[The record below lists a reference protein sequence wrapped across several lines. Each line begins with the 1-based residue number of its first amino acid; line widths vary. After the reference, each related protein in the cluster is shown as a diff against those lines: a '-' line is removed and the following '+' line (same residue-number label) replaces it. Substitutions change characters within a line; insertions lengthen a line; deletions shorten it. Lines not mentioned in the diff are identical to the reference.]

1 MSAPLTGERAQAQ
14 APSASATKRRR
25 HRLTPRQRNIIVFAV
40 IALGFLIPLRGLLRS
55 QGPPMEEGFMLV
67 FPERLLDG
75 DLPNRDFL
83 HLYGPGSL
91 WVLAG
96 VFKALG
102 TSLTVERLV
111 ALLQQIGVVLGVYA
125 LARHWGRTVAL
136 PCALISLVISV
147 PPIGLTALGWVG
159 GVALGLL
166 GMALALEGRR
176 LPDERWAR
184 RCALLGGVLLG
195 FALLYR
201 LDLILAVGLAVL
213 VIIRGLDRARVKR
226 LLAGVALGVSPYV
239 IQLATAGVGATVS
252 GMILDPVIYLR
263 GGRRL
268 PIPPPWDH
276 LDGFL
281 QRAGNIQQISWRI
294 PSFSTAQQLTIWFFF
309 LLATVLFLLLVA
321 RWRLRQDRAAFTA
334 RVLAT
339 VAVFSVGLMPQA
351 IQRVDSAHFA
361 WVSCVP
367 VAFLP
372 VAITEV
378 LRAWKPRLR
387 VRARNVLA
395 GGTVLLFL
403 FAVLPYFT
411 VRRYT
416 DYSLQSIGIHRIA
429 YKIEHNGRVFYYG
442 RPDAARAANELLP
455 VADRISKP
463 GDRLFVG
470 PTDLRKTPYS
480 DAYLYYML
488 PDLDPAT
495 YYIEMDP
502 GVAND
507 ENSGLADDVRSADTV
522 ILSSIWNDWD
532 EPNDARRFGPN
543 RPNEVLQRDFCLVDK
558 FGRGGVYELYRRCDK
573 ERAPTTPPPG

>member
-1 MSAPLTGERAQAQ
+1 MSTPLAGERTDVQVRAARVTE
-14 APSASATKRRR
+14 PRRR
-25 HRLTPRQRNIIVFAV
+25 RLTPRQRNVIVFAV
-40 IALGFLIPLRGLLRS
+40 IAVAFLIPLRGLLRS

-67 FPERLLDG
+67 FPERVLDG

-96 VFKALG
+96 VFKVLG

-136 PCALISLVISV
+136 PCALISLVIIV
-147 PPIGLTALGWVG
+147 PSIGLTALGWVG
-159 GVALGLL
+159 AVALGLL
-166 GMALALEGRR
+166 GLALALEGRR
-176 LPDERWAR
+176 RADDRRAR
-184 RCALLGGVLLG
+184 LCTLFGGVLLG

-201 LDLILAVGLAVL
+201 LDLVLAVGLAAL
-213 VIIRGLDRARVKR
+213 VMIRGLDAARVRR
-226 LLAGVALGVSPYV
+226 LLGGIAIGVSPYV
-239 IQLATAGVGATVS
+239 IHVATAGLGATVS

-281 QRAGNIQQISWRI
+281 QRAGSIRQISWPV
-294 PSFSTAQQLTIWFFF
+294 PSFTAAQQLAIWFFF
-309 LLATVLFLLLVA
+309 LIGSVLFLLLVA
-321 RWRLRQDRAAFTA
+321 WWRLRQDRGSFTA

-339 VAVFSVGLMPQA
+339 VAVFSIGLMPQA

-372 VAITEV
+372 IALTEV
-378 LRAWKPRLR
+378 LRARTPRLRLR
-387 VRARNVLA
+387 VRNVIA
-395 GGTVLLFL
+395 GGSVLLFL
-403 FAVLPYFT
+403 FAVLPSFT
-411 VRRYT
+411 IRTYT
-416 DYSLQSIGIHRIA
+416 DFSLQSIGIHRIA
-429 YKIEHNGRVFYYG
+429 YKIEHKGRVFYYG
-442 RPDAARAANELLP
+442 RPEAARAANELLP

-507 ENSGLADDVRSADTV
+507 KGSRLADDLRSADTV
-522 ILSSIWNDWD
+522 ILSSVFNDWD
-532 EPNDARRFGPN
+532 EPNDARKFGPN
-543 RPNEVLQRDFCLVDK
+543 LPNEILDRDFCLVQK
-558 FGRGGVYELYRRCDK
+558 FGRGGVYELYRRCT
-573 ERAPTTPPPG
+573 E

>member
-1 MSAPLTGERAQAQ
+1 MSAQLAGERAAEPGTS
-14 APSASATKRRR
+14 APQATKRRR
-25 HRLTPRQRNIIVFAV
+25 RLTPRQRNAIVFAV
-40 IALGFLIPLRGLLRS
+40 IALAFLIPLRGLLRS

-67 FPERLLDG
+67 FPERVLNG

-91 WVLAG
+91 WFLAG
-96 VFKALG
+96 VFKVVG
-102 TSLTVERLV
+102 VSLSAERLV
-111 ALLQQIGVVLGVYA
+111 ALLQQVGVVLGVYA
-125 LARHWGRTVAL
+125 LTRHWGRTVAL
-136 PCALISLVISV
+136 PCALISLVIIV

-166 GMALALEGRR
+166 GLAAVLESRR
-176 LPDERWAR
+176 LPDAR
-184 RCALLGGVLLG
+184 RAGRFALLGGVLLG

-201 LDLILAVGLAVL
+201 LDLILAVGLALL
-213 VIIRGLDRARVKR
+213 VVMRGLDRARLKR
-226 LLAGVALGVSPYV
+226 LFGGLALGVSPYV

-268 PIPPPWDH
+268 PIPPPWNH

-281 QRAGNIQQISWRI
+281 QRAGNIQQLSWPI

-309 LLATVLFLLLVA
+309 LLATVAFLLLVA
-321 RWRLRQDRAAFTA
+321 GWRLRQDPSSITA
-334 RVLAT
+334 RALAAM
-339 VAVFSVGLMPQA
+339 AVFSLGVLPQA

-361 WVSCVP
+361 WVSCAP

-378 LRAWKPRLR
+378 LKAKRPALRAW
-387 VRARNVLA
+387 ARNLLA
-395 GGTVLLFL
+395 GGGVLVFL
-403 FAVLPYFT
+403 FAVLPFFT
-411 VRRYT
+411 ARTYT
-416 DYSLQSIGIHRIA
+416 DYSLQSIGVHRIA
-429 YKIEHNGRVFYYG
+429 YKIEYKGRIFYYG
-442 RPDAARAANELLP
+442 RPEVAKAANELLP
-455 VADRISKP
+455 VADRIAKP
-463 GDRLFVG
+463 GERLFVG

-488 PDLDPAT
+488 PELDPAT

-507 ENSGLADDVRSADTV
+507 KGSRLAGDLRSSDIV
-522 ILSSIWNDWD
+522 ILSSVWNDWD
-532 EPNDARRFGPN
+532 EPNDARKFGPN
-543 RPNEVLQRDFCLVDK
+543 LPNEILKKDFCLVQK
-558 FGRGGVYELYRRCDK
+558 FGRGGVYELYRRC
-573 ERAPTTPPPG
+573 ES

>member
-1 MSAPLTGERAQAQ
+1 MSSQLADERATTGTT
-14 APSASATKRRR
+14 APPAPPRRR
-25 HRLTPRQRNIIVFAV
+25 RLTPRQRNAIVFTV
-40 IALGFLIPLRGLLRS
+40 IALAFLIPLRGLLRS

-67 FPERLLDG
+67 FPERVLNG

-91 WVLAG
+91 WFLAG
-96 VFKALG
+96 VFKVFG
-102 TSLTVERLV
+102 TSLTAERLV
-111 ALLQQIGVVLGVYA
+111 ALLQQIGVVLGIYA

-136 PCALISLVISV
+136 PCALISLVIIV

-166 GMALALEGRR
+166 GLAAALESRR
-176 LPDERWAR
+176 VLTVPNAR
-184 RCALLGGVLLG
+184 RAGRFALLGGVLLG

-201 LDLILAVGLAVL
+201 LDLVLAVGLAMIVML
-213 VIIRGLDRARVKR
+213 RGLDRSLAKR
-226 LLAGVALGVSPYV
+226 LLGGLAIGVSPYL
-239 IQLATAGVGATVS
+239 IQLATAGVGDTVS

-268 PIPPPWDH
+268 PVPPPWDH

-281 QRAGNIQQISWRI
+281 QRAGNIQQLSWPI
-294 PSFSTAQQLTIWFFF
+294 PSFSTSQQLTIWFVF
-309 LLATVLFLLLVA
+309 LLGSVAFLVA
-321 RWRLRQDRAAFTA
+321 VAFWRLHQDRSSFPA

-339 VAVFSVGLMPQA
+339 GAVFSLGMLPQA

-367 VAFLP
+367 IALLP
-372 VAITEV
+372 LAISEV
-378 LRAWKPRLR
+378 LKAKKPRLHI
-387 VRARNVLA
+387 RARNVLA
-395 GGTVLLFL
+395 GGSVLIFL
-403 FAVLPYFT
+403 LAVLPFFT
-411 VRRYT
+411 ARTYT
-416 DYSLQSIGIHRIA
+416 DYSLQSLGIHRIA
-429 YKIEHNGRVFYYG
+429 YKIEHKGRVFYYG
-442 RPDAARAANELLP
+442 RPEAAKAANELLP

-470 PTDLRKTPYS
+470 PTDMRKTPYS

-507 ENSGLADDVRSADTV
+507 KNSRLAGDLRSADIV
-522 ILSSIWNDWD
+522 ILSSVWNDWD
-532 EPNDARRFGPN
+532 EPNDARKFGPN
-543 RPNEVLQRDFCLVDK
+543 LPNEILKRDFCLVQK
-558 FGRGGVYELYRRCDK
+558 FGRGGVYELYRRCDPSA
-573 ERAPTTPPPG
+573 RR

>member
-1 MSAPLTGERAQAQ
+1 
-14 APSASATKRRR
+14 
-25 HRLTPRQRNIIVFAV
+25 
-40 IALGFLIPLRGLLRS
+40 
-55 QGPPMEEGFMLV
+55 MLV
-67 FPERLLDG
+67 FPERVLDG

-91 WVLAG
+91 WFLAG
-96 VFKALG
+96 VFKVFG
-102 TSLTVERLV
+102 VSLTAERLV
-111 ALLQQIGVVLGVYA
+111 ALLQQVGVVLGVYA

-136 PCALISLVISV
+136 PCALISLVIIV

-166 GMALALEGRR
+166 GLATALEGRR
-176 LPDERWAR
+176 APDAR
-184 RCALLGGVLLG
+184 RGGRFTLLGGVLLG
-195 FALLYR
+195 LALLYR
-201 LDLILAVGLAVL
+201 LDLILAVGLAML
-213 VIIRGLDRARVKR
+213 VMIRGLDRARLKR
-226 LLAGVALGVSPYV
+226 LFGGLALGVSPYA
-239 IQLATAGVGATVS
+239 IQLLTAGVGATVS

-281 QRAGNIQQISWRI
+281 QRAGNIDQLSWPI

-309 LLATVLFLLLVA
+309 LLSTVAFLLLVA
-321 RWRLRQDRAAFTA
+321 WRRLRDNRASFTA

-339 VAVFSVGLMPQA
+339 AAVFSVGLLPQA

-378 LRAWKPRLR
+378 LRTRRPTLG
-387 VRARNVLA
+387 VRTRNLIA
-395 GGTVLLFL
+395 GGSVLVFL
-403 FAVLPYFT
+403 AAVLPFFT
-411 VRRYT
+411 ARTYT

-429 YKIEHNGRVFYYG
+429 YKIEYKGRVFYYG
-442 RPDAARAANELLP
+442 RPEAAAAANKLLP
-455 VADRISKP
+455 VADRVSKP
-463 GDRLFVG
+463 GERLFVG

-507 ENSGLADDVRSADTV
+507 KGSGLADDLRSADIV

-532 EPNDARRFGPN
+532 EPNDARKFGPN
-543 RPNEVLQRDFCLVDK
+543 LPNEILKKDFCLVET
-558 FGRGGVYELYRRCDK
+558 FGRGDVYELYRRC
-573 ERAPTTPPPG
+573 PS

>member
-1 MSAPLTGERAQAQ
+1 MSAQRAGERADAQ
-14 APSASATKRRR
+14 EAARPALRRR
-25 HRLTPRQRNIIVFAV
+25 RRLTCRQRNAIVFGIIGLA
-40 IALGFLIPLRGLLRS
+40 FLIPLRGLLRS

-67 FPERLLDG
+67 FPERLLHG

-96 VFKALG
+96 VYKVFG
-102 TSLTVERLV
+102 TSLTAERLV
-111 ALLQQIGVVLGVYA
+111 ALLQQLGV
-125 LARHWGRTVAL
+125 
-136 PCALISLVISV
+136 
-147 PPIGLTALGWVG
+147 
-159 GVALGLL
+159 VALG
-166 GMALALEGRR
+166 A
-176 LPDERWAR
+176 
-184 RCALLGGVLLG
+184 
-195 FALLYR
+195 
-201 LDLILAVGLAVL
+201 
-213 VIIRGLDRARVKR
+213 
-226 LLAGVALGVSPYV
+226 SPYA

-281 QRAGNIQQISWRI
+281 QRAGNIQQLSWPV
-294 PSFSTAQQLTIWFFF
+294 PSFSTAQQLTTWFFF

-321 RWRLRQDRAAFTA
+321 RWRLRQNRTAFNP

-339 VAVFSVGLMPQA
+339 VAVFSLGLMPQA

-361 WVSCVP
+361 WVGCVP
-367 VAFLP
+367 IAFLP
-372 VAITEV
+372 IAVTEV
-378 LRAWKPRLR
+378 LRSWRPRLH
-387 VRARNVLA
+387 VRARNVLD
-395 GGTVLLFL
+395 GGGVLVFL

-411 VRRYT
+411 IRTYT
-416 DYSLQSIGIHRIA
+416 DYSLQSFGYHRIA
-429 YKIEHNGRVFYYG
+429 YKIEHKGRIFYYG
-442 RPDAARAANELLP
+442 RPEAARAANELLP

-502 GVAND
+502 GVANG
-507 ENSGLADDVRSADTV
+507 SGSRLASDLRSADIA
-522 ILSSIWNDWD
+522 ILSSVWNDWD
-532 EPNDARRFGPN
+532 EPNDARKFGSN
-543 RPNEVLQRDFCLVDK
+543 RPNEILKRDFCLVDT
-558 FGRGGVYELYRRCDK
+558 FGRGGVYELYRRCNK
-573 ERAPTTPPPG
+573 

>member
-1 MSAPLTGERAQAQ
+1 
-14 APSASATKRRR
+14 
-25 HRLTPRQRNIIVFAV
+25 
-40 IALGFLIPLRGLLRS
+40 
-55 QGPPMEEGFMLV
+55 MEEGFMLV

-91 WVLAG
+91 WFLAG
-96 VFKALG
+96 VFKVFG
-102 TSLTVERLV
+102 TSLTAERLV
-111 ALLQQIGVVLGVYA
+111 ALLQQVGVVLGVYA
-125 LARHWGRTVAL
+125 LTRHWGRTVAL
-136 PCALISLVISV
+136 PCALISLVIIV

-166 GMALALEGRR
+166 GLAAALEGRR
-176 LPDERWAR
+176 ATDAR
-184 RCALLGGVLLG
+184 RADRFALLGGVLLG

-201 LDLILAVGLAVL
+201 LDLILAVGLAL
-213 VIIRGLDRARVKR
+213 FVIIRGLDRSRVKR
-226 LLAGVALGVSPYV
+226 LLGGLALGVSPYV
-239 IQLATAGVGATVS
+239 IQLVTAGFGATVS

-281 QRAGNIQQISWRI
+281 QRAGNIQQLSWPI

-309 LLATVLFLLLVA
+309 LLATILFLLLVA
-321 RWRLRQDRAAFTA
+321 WWGLRRDPSSFTA
-334 RVLAT
+334 RALAT
-339 VAVFSVGLMPQA
+339 MAVFSLGVLPQA

-378 LRAWKPRLR
+378 LRAKKPALR

-395 GGTVLLFL
+395 GGSVLIFL
-403 FAVLPYFT
+403 FAVLPFFT
-411 VRRYT
+411 ARTYT

-429 YKIEHNGRVFYYG
+429 YKIEYKGRIFYYG
-442 RPDAARAANELLP
+442 RPEAAKAANELLP

-463 GDRLFVG
+463 GERLFVG

-488 PDLDPAT
+488 PELDPAT

-507 ENSGLADDVRSADTV
+507 KGSRLADDLRSADIV

-532 EPNDARRFGPN
+532 EPNDARKFGPKL
-543 RPNEVLQRDFCLVDK
+543 PNEILKKDFCLVQT
-558 FGRGGVYELYRRCDK
+558 FGRDGAYELYRRCK
-573 ERAPTTPPPG
+573 P

>member
-1 MSAPLTGERAQAQ
+1 MTTPVAGERPDVQVRAARVTE
-14 APSASATKRRR
+14 PRRR
-25 HRLTPRQRNIIVFAV
+25 QLTPRQRNVIVFAV
-40 IALGFLIPLRGLLRS
+40 IAVAFLIPLRGLLRS

-67 FPERLLDG
+67 FPERVLDG

-96 VFKALG
+96 VFKVLG

-111 ALLQQIGVVLGVYA
+111 ALLQQVGVVLGVYA

-136 PCALISLVISV
+136 PCALISLVIIV
-147 PPIGLTALGWVG
+147 PSIGLTALGWVG

-166 GMALALEGRR
+166 GLALALEGRR
-176 LPDERWAR
+176 RADDRRAR
-184 RCALLGGVLLG
+184 LCTLFGGVLLG

-201 LDLILAVGLAVL
+201 LDLVLAVGLATL
-213 VIIRGLDRARVKR
+213 VMIRGLDAARVRR
-226 LLAGVALGVSPYV
+226 LLGGVAIGVSPYV
-239 IQLATAGVGATVS
+239 IHLATAGIGATVS

-281 QRAGNIQQISWRI
+281 QRAGSIRQISWPV
-294 PSFSTAQQLTIWFFF
+294 PSFTAAQQLAIWFFF
-309 LLATVLFLLLVA
+309 LIGSVLFLLLVA
-321 RWRLRQDRAAFTA
+321 WWRLRRDRASFTA

-372 VAITEV
+372 IAVTEV
-378 LRAWKPRLR
+378 LRARAPRLRLR
-387 VRARNVLA
+387 VRNVIA
-395 GGTVLLFL
+395 GGSVLVFL
-403 FAVLPYFT
+403 FAVLPSFT
-411 VRRYT
+411 IRAYT
-416 DYSLQSIGIHRIA
+416 DFSLQSIGIHRIA
-429 YKIEHNGRVFYYG
+429 YKIEHEGRVFYYG
-442 RPDAARAANELLP
+442 RPEAARAANELLP

-507 ENSGLADDVRSADTV
+507 KGSRLADDLRSADTV
-522 ILSSIWNDWD
+522 ILSSVFKDWD
-532 EPNDARRFGPN
+532 EPNDAREFGPN
-543 RPNEVLQRDFCLVDK
+543 LPNEILDRDFCLVQR
-558 FGRGGVYELYRRCDK
+558 FGRGGVYELYRRCT
-573 ERAPTTPPPG
+573 E

>member
-1 MSAPLTGERAQAQ
+1 MSAQLAGERADAQ
-14 APSASATKRRR
+14 EAAPPALRRR
-25 HRLTPRQRNIIVFAV
+25 RRLTSRQRNAIVFGIIGLA
-40 IALGFLIPLRGLLRS
+40 FLIPLRGLLRS

-67 FPERLLDG
+67 FPERLLHG

-91 WVLAG
+91 WALAG
-96 VFKALG
+96 VYKVFG
-102 TSLTVERLV
+102 TSLTAERLV
-111 ALLQQIGVVLGVYA
+111 ALLQQIGVVMGVYA

-136 PCALISLVISV
+136 PCALISLVIIV

-166 GMALALEGRR
+166 GLAVALEGRR
-176 LPDERWAR
+176 IADPR
-184 RCALLGGVLLG
+184 RAGRYALLGGVLLG

-213 VIIRGLDRARVKR
+213 VMLRGLDRARAKR
-226 LLAGVALGVSPYV
+226 LLGGVALGASPYV

-281 QRAGNIQQISWRI
+281 QRAGNIQQLSWPV

-321 RWRLRQDRAAFTA
+321 RWRLRQNRTAFNP

-339 VAVFSVGLMPQA
+339 VAVFSLGLMPQA

-361 WVSCVP
+361 WVGCVP
-367 VAFLP
+367 IAFLP
-372 VAITEV
+372 IAVTEV
-378 LRAWKPRLR
+378 LRAWKPRLH
-387 VRARNVLA
+387 VRARNVAA
-395 GGTVLLFL
+395 GAGVLLFL

-411 VRRYT
+411 IRTYT
-416 DYSLQSIGIHRIA
+416 DYSLQSLGYHRIA
-429 YKIEHNGRVFYYG
+429 YKIEHKGRIFYYG
-442 RPDAARAANELLP
+442 RPEAARRQRAASRRRSHLQARGSALRRPDRPPQDAVQRRVPLLHAPRPRPRDLLHRDGPRCGQRLGLEVGERPPLGRHRDPVIGLERLGRAERRPEL
-455 VADRISKP
+455 RIE
-463 GDRLFVG
+463 
-470 PTDLRKTPYS
+470 
-480 DAYLYYML
+480 
-488 PDLDPAT
+488 PA
-495 YYIEMDP
+495 
-502 GVAND
+502 
-507 ENSGLADDVRSADTV
+507 
-522 ILSSIWNDWD
+522 
-532 EPNDARRFGPN
+532 
-543 RPNEVLQRDFCLVDK
+543 QRDPEAGLLSRRLV
-558 FGRGGVYELYRRCDK
+558 RTRRCL
-573 ERAPTTPPPG
+573 

>member
-1 MSAPLTGERAQAQ
+1 MSAQLAGERAAEPGTS
-14 APSASATKRRR
+14 APPTPKRRG
-25 HRLTPRQRNIIVFAV
+25 RLTPRQRNAIVFAV
-40 IALGFLIPLRGLLRS
+40 IALAFLIPLRGLLRS

-67 FPERLLDG
+67 FPERVLNG

-91 WVLAG
+91 WFLAG
-96 VFKALG
+96 VFKVVG
-102 TSLTVERLV
+102 VSLSAERLV
-111 ALLQQIGVVLGVYA
+111 ALLQQVGVVLGVYA
-125 LARHWGRTVAL
+125 LTRHWGRTVAL
-136 PCALISLVISV
+136 PCALISLVIIV

-166 GMALALEGRR
+166 GLAAALESRR
-176 LPDERWAR
+176 VPDAR
-184 RCALLGGVLLG
+184 RAGRFALLGGVLLG

-201 LDLILAVGLAVL
+201 LDLILAVGLALL
-213 VIIRGLDRARVKR
+213 VVMRGLDRARLKR
-226 LLAGVALGVSPYV
+226 LFGGLALGVSPYV

-268 PIPPPWDH
+268 PIPPPWNH

-281 QRAGNIQQISWRI
+281 QRAGNIQQLSWPI

-309 LLATVLFLLLVA
+309 LLGTVAFLLFVA
-321 RWRLRQDRAAFTA
+321 GWRLRQDPSSFTA
-334 RVLAT
+334 RALAAM
-339 VAVFSVGLMPQA
+339 AVFSLGVLPQA

-378 LRAWKPRLR
+378 LRAKRPALR
-387 VRARNVLA
+387 AWARNLLA
-395 GGTVLLFL
+395 GGGVLVFLFTVLPF
-403 FAVLPYFT
+403 FT
-411 VRRYT
+411 ARTYT
-416 DYSLQSIGIHRIA
+416 DYSLQSIGVHRIA
-429 YKIEHNGRVFYYG
+429 YKIEYKDRIFYYG
-442 RPDAARAANELLP
+442 RPEVAKAANELLP

-463 GDRLFVG
+463 GERLFVG

-488 PDLDPAT
+488 PELDPAT

-507 ENSGLADDVRSADTV
+507 KGSRLADDLRSSDIV
-522 ILSSIWNDWD
+522 ILSSVWNDWD
-532 EPNDARRFGPN
+532 EPNDARKFGPN
-543 RPNEVLQRDFCLVDK
+543 LPNEILKKDFCLVQK
-558 FGRGGVYELYRRCDK
+558 FGRGGVYELYRRCK
-573 ERAPTTPPPG
+573 S

>member
-1 MSAPLTGERAQAQ
+1 MSSQLADQRAEARPTAPPV
-14 APSASATKRRR
+14 APRR
-25 HRLTPRQRNIIVFAV
+25 HPLSRRQRNAIVFAV
-40 IALGFLIPLRGLLRS
+40 IALGFLLPLRGLLRS

-67 FPERLLDG
+67 FPERVLDG

-91 WVLAG
+91 WFLAG
-96 VFKALG
+96 VFKVFG
-102 TSLTVERLV
+102 VSLTAERLV
-111 ALLQQIGVVLGVYA
+111 ALLQQLGVVLGVYA

-136 PCALISLVISV
+136 PCALISLVIIV

-166 GMALALEGRR
+166 GLAAALEGRR
-176 LPDERWAR
+176 ASDPRRAAR
-184 RCALLGGVLLG
+184 FALLGGVLLG

-213 VIIRGLDRARVKR
+213 VMMRGLERARVKR
-226 LLAGVALGVSPYV
+226 ILGGIALGVSPYL
-239 IQLATAGVGATVS
+239 IQLLTAGFGATVS

-276 LDGFL
+276 IDGFL
-281 QRAGNIQQISWRI
+281 QRAGNLQQLSWPI

-309 LLATVLFLLLVA
+309 LLGTVAFLLLVA
-321 RWRLRQDRAAFTA
+321 WWMLRRDRSSFTA

-339 VAVFSVGLMPQA
+339 VAVFSVGLLPQA

-378 LRAWKPRLR
+378 LRVKKPRLR
-387 VRARNVLA
+387 VRARNVIA
-395 GGTVLLFL
+395 GASVLVFL
-403 FAVLPYFT
+403 FAVLPFFT
-411 VRRYT
+411 ARRYS
-416 DYSLQSIGIHRIA
+416 DYSLQTFGIHRIA
-429 YKIEHNGRVFYYG
+429 YKIEYEGRVFYYG
-442 RPDAARAANELLP
+442 RPEAARAANALLP
-455 VADRISKP
+455 VADRISRP
-463 GDRLFVG
+463 GERLFVG

-488 PDLDPAT
+488 PKLDPAT

-502 GVAND
+502 GVAN
-507 ENSGLADDVRSADTV
+507 EKGSRLADDLRSADIV

-532 EPNDARRFGPN
+532 EPNDARKFGPN
-543 RPNEVLQRDFCLVDK
+543 LPNEIMKRDFCLVQR
-558 FGRGGVYELYRRCDK
+558 FGRGDVYELYRRCD
-573 ERAPTTPPPG
+573 E

>member
-1 MSAPLTGERAQAQ
+1 MSAQLAGERV
-14 APSASATKRRR
+14 PASTTTTKVATSRRR
-25 HRLTPRQRNIIVFAV
+25 RLTSRQRNAIVFAI
-40 IALGFLIPLRGLLRS
+40 IALAFLVPLRGLLRS

-67 FPERLLDG
+67 FPERVLNG

-96 VFKALG
+96 VFQTFG
-102 TSLTVERLV
+102 VSLTAERLV
-111 ALLQQIGVVLGVYA
+111 ALLQQMGVVLGVYA
-125 LARHWGRTVAL
+125 LARHWGRTIAL
-136 PCALISLVISV
+136 PCALISLVIIV

-166 GMALALEGRR
+166 GLAAALESRR
-176 LPDERWAR
+176 LPDSR
-184 RCALLGGVLLG
+184 RANLFALLGGVLLG

-201 LDLILAVGLAVL
+201 LDLILAVGLAAL
-213 VIIRGLDRARVKR
+213 VMIRGLDRTRVKR
-226 LLAGVALGVSPYV
+226 LLVGVALGASPYV

-252 GMILDPVIYLR
+252 GMILDPVVYLR

-268 PIPPPWDH
+268 PIPPPWGH

-281 QRAGNIQQISWRI
+281 QRAGNIQQLSWPI
-294 PSFSTAQQLTIWFFF
+294 PSLTTAQQLTVWFFF
-309 LLATVLFLLLVA
+309 LLAGVAFLLLVA
-321 RWRLRQDRAAFTA
+321 RWRLRQDRSSFTA

-339 VAVFSVGLMPQA
+339 VAVFSLGLLPQA
-351 IQRVDSAHFA
+351 VQRVDSAHFA

-367 VAFLP
+367 IAFLP

-378 LRAWKPRLR
+378 LRAKKPALH

-395 GGTVLLFL
+395 GGSVLLFL
-403 FAVLPYFT
+403 FAVLPFFT
-411 VRRYT
+411 IRTYT
-416 DYSLQSIGIHRIA
+416 DYSLQSLGIHRIA
-429 YKIEHNGRVFYYG
+429 YKIEYKGRIFYYG
-442 RPDAARAANELLP
+442 RPEAAKAANELLP

-463 GDRLFVG
+463 GERLFVG

-488 PDLDPAT
+488 PKLDPAT

-507 ENSGLADDVRSADTV
+507 KGSRLADDLRSSDIV
-522 ILSSIWNDWD
+522 ILSSVWNDWD
-532 EPNDARRFGPN
+532 EPNDARKIGSN
-543 RPNEVLQRDFCLVDK
+543 IPNEILKRDFCLVQK
-558 FGRGGVYELYRRCDK
+558 FGRGGVYELYRRCD
-573 ERAPTTPPPG
+573 R

>member
-1 MSAPLTGERAQAQ
+1 MSAPLTGERATTHV
-14 APSASATKRRR
+14 PASAPERRR
-25 HRLTPRQRNIIVFAV
+25 HRLTPRQRNMIVFAV
-40 IALGFLIPLRGLLRS
+40 IALAFLIPLRGLLRS

-96 VFKALG
+96 VFKVLG
-102 TSLTVERLV
+102 TSLTAERLV
-111 ALLQQIGVVLGVYA
+111 ALLQQVGVVLGVYA

-136 PCALISLVISV
+136 PCALISLVIIV

-159 GVALGLL
+159 GVALGVL
-166 GMALALEGRR
+166 GLALALEGRR
-176 LPDERWAR
+176 LADVRRAR

-195 FALLYR
+195 LALLYR

-213 VIIRGLDRARVKR
+213 VMIRGLDRARVKR
-226 LLAGVALGVSPYV
+226 LLGGVALGASPYV

-281 QRAGNIQQISWRI
+281 QRAGNIQQVSWPI

-309 LLATVLFLLLVA
+309 LLGTVLFLLLVA

-339 VAVFSVGLMPQA
+339 VAVFSLGLMPQA

-372 VAITEV
+372 VGIAEV

-395 GGTVLLFL
+395 GGSVLLFL

-411 VRRYT
+411 ARRYT

-429 YKIEHNGRVFYYG
+429 YKIEHKGRVFYYG
-442 RPDAARAANELLP
+442 RPEAARAANELLP

-502 GVAND
+502 GVANAKD
-507 ENSGLADDVRSADTV
+507 SGLADDLRSADTV

-532 EPNDARRFGPN
+532 EPNDARKFGPN
-543 RPNEVLQRDFCLVDK
+543 LPNEILQNDFCLVQK
-558 FGRGGVYELYRRCDK
+558 FGRGDVYELYRRCEK
-573 ERAPTTPPPG
+573 ESVPTATSPG